1 METVP
6 TGIGSEVTSRG
17 ERLDVWTNRTEGPLF
32 ALALIYLVA
41 WSMIVLAPNDDWNLA
56 LFSVMLLIWAL
67 FGGDYVVKLVLAE
80 RRGQYVFH
88 HLPDLLAVILPFLR
102 PAVQLTHI
110 HSIPFFRRRTGAAQ
124 RTRIVVLA
132 AAFAVLFVYSMALA
146 VFSVERDAP
155 QSSMTTFGDAI
166 WWACVTLFTVGY
178 GDIVPVTVQGRVYAV
193 MLMLG
198 GILIIGVASATIVSY
213 LNERIHVRSDPEGH
227 EGE

>member
-1 METVP
+1 MT
-6 TGIGSEVTSRG
+6 
-17 ERLDVWTNRTEGPLF
+17 ERQQRLERWTNRTEGPLF
-32 ALALIYLVA
+32 ALALLYLVA
-41 WSMIVLAPNDDWNLA
+41 WSIIVLAPTDNWNLP
-56 LFSVMLLIWAL
+56 LFIVMLVIWAL
-67 FGGDYVVKLVLAE
+67 FGADYLVKVVLAE
-80 RRGQYVFH
+80 HHGGYVLH
-88 HLPDLLAVILPFLR
+88 HLPDLLAVLLPFLR

-146 VFSVERDAP
+146 VFTVERGAP
-155 QSSMTTFGDAI
+155 HTQMPSFGDSI

-178 GDIVPVTVQGRVYAV
+178 GDIVPVTSLGRVYAV

-213 LNERIHVRSDPEGH
+213 LNERIRERSDPED
-227 EGE
+227 ES

>member
-1 METVP
+1 VTERQQRLERW
-6 TGIGSEVTSRG
+6 SE
-17 ERLDVWTNRTEGPLF
+17 RTEGPLF

-41 WSMIVLAPNDDWNLA
+41 WSFIVLAPNDDWNLG
-56 LFSVMLLIWAL
+56 LFLVMLVIWAL
-67 FGGDYVVKLVLAE
+67 FGADYVVKVVLAE
-80 RRGQYVFH
+80 RHGLYIFH
-88 HLPDLLAVILPFLR
+88 HLPDLLAVFLPFLR

-124 RTRIVVLA
+124 RTRIVILA

-146 VFSVERDAP
+146 VFTVERDAP
-155 QSSMTTFGDAI
+155 DTQMATFGDSI

-178 GDIVPVTVQGRVYAV
+178 GDIVPVTSLGRVYAV

-213 LNERIHVRSDPEGH
+213 LNERIRDRSDPED
-227 EGE
+227 ES